1 MDITIQVS
9 IPPHNQTF
17 KFIVQSPNVDKN
29 ETYFTTFLSGWQ
41 KQLDD
46 PSRIFERYL
55 SFVTQQIKLLSQT
68 SLPQTLDTIITQI
81 NRTQILKLT
90 DLGTHP
96 LTKKV
101 QPYVARITFEAGMDY
116 GFIDL
121 DIYASSRLDAFA
133 IAVERLRNPQ
143 NLISKNQAVSSVHF
157 KTEETSD
164 TSGYNIPISDA
175 IERDLYKIIILQ

>member
-17 KFIVQSPNVDKN
+17 TFTIQSPNVDKN
-29 ETYFTTFLSGWQ
+29 ETYFTTFLQGWQ

-46 PSRIFERYL
+46 PSRIFERHL
-55 SFVTQQIKLLSQT
+55 PFVTQQIKLLSQT

-81 NRTQILKLT
+81 NRTDILKLT
-90 DLGTHP
+90 DLGTQP

-101 QPYVARITFEAGMDY
+101 QPYIARVTFEAGMDY

-121 DIYASSRLDAFA
+121 DVYAPTRLDAFV
-133 IAVERLRNPQ
+133 IAVERLRKPQ
-143 NLISKNQAVSSVHF
+143 NLTSTNEAVTSVRY
-157 KTEETSD
+157 KTEQTSD
-164 TSGYNIPISDA
+164 IDGYDVPITEA
-175 IERDLYKIIILQ
+175 IERDLYKIIIL